1 MVRSHE
7 LVALGAWVL
16 TTLPALLVAVMT
28 AVLTPLSLVV
38 AGVPR
43 WLRLAAWPAGAVAAS
58 GLVLLE
64 EPGTAAV
71 LTVVPYACVA
81 VIAGVIGGLRLVARY
96 GPASRIALSVGLVF
110 LPAATLWLVSARAG
124 YQLLGY
130 APFWVLLTAAHFHV
144 AGMYLLIVIGRV
156 TFERGRL
163 AAAIAIACVLSV
175 PLTAAGIY
183 GPRWLEVAAAVGMAA
198 AAFGGGVLLVLTPR
212 LAMRIAGG
220 VLLLSMPLAGAFALR
235 DHGTSFSVLGLDP
248 LGSMLVSHGALNT
261 LAFALIALAALSR
274 TPPPALLVGAPP
286 LSRLGGGMTIGPTF
300 LADRGLELA
309 AIPPPR
315 GLVDQLADL
324 AHAGLDPA
332 QVAPAIR
339 AFYERTADHEM
350 IVTPRWRAGFRT
362 GGRVWAWIARRL
374 GQLQLPVRVTD
385 DHEGITSRIVAVDAA
400 ADGRHAPRS
409 WIRTFPDNRALYVA
423 VYSTHEANARRYMN
437 IAFPL
442 PGGNMTSILRMD
454 ARGGGLRVSTRAGGD
469 CGIWL
474 VLRMFG
480 RPVPIRTPMSEELD
494 VWTTDDPAVPGE
506 LRTWGAGYTTV
517 AIHKLWLFGVHF
529 LTLHYAMRIRS

>member
-1 MVRSHE
+1 
-7 LVALGAWVL
+7 VALSAWVL
-16 TTLPALLVAVMT
+16 TALPALLVAVMT
-28 AVLTPLSLVV
+28 AVLTPLALAV

-43 WLRLAAWPAGAVAAS
+43 WLRLAAWPAGVLAAI
-58 GLVLLE
+58 GLVVVE

-81 VIAGVIGGLRLVARY
+81 VAAGAIGGLRLVARH

-124 YQLLGY
+124 YPLLGY
-130 APFWVLLTAAHFHV
+130 EPFWVLLTAAHFHV
-144 AGMYLLIVIGRV
+144 AGMYLLVVLGRV

-198 AAFGGGVLLVLTPR
+198 SAFGGGVLLLLAPR
-212 LAMRIAGG
+212 LALRIAGA
-220 VLLLSMPLAGAFALR
+220 VLLISMPLAGAFALR
-235 DHGTSFSVLGLDP
+235 DHGTTFSVFGLDP

-261 LAFALIALAALSR
+261 LVFALIALVALAR
-274 TPPPALLVGAPP
+274 TPPPAILVGAPP
-286 LSRLGGGMTIGPTF
+286 LSHLGGGFTIGPTF
-300 LADRGLELA
+300 LASRGLE
-309 AIPPPR
+309 R
-315 GLVDQLADL
+315 ESTSGLFDQLADL

-362 GGRVWAWIARRL
+362 GGRLWARIARRL

-385 DHEGITSRIVAVDAA
+385 DREGITSRVVAVDAD

-409 WIRTFPDNRALYVA
+409 WIRTFPDGRALYVA
-423 VYSTHEANARRYMN
+423 VYSTHEADARRYMN

-442 PGGNMTSILRMD
+442 PGGNLTSILRMD
-454 ARGGGLRVSTRAGGD
+454 ARGRGVRVSTRVGGD
-469 CGIWL
+469 AGIWL
-474 VLRMFG
+474 VLG
-480 RPVPIRTPMSEELD
+480 GVAIRTPMSEELD
-494 VWTTDDPAVPGE
+494 VWTADDPDLPPE
-506 LRTWGAGYTTV
+506 LRTWAEGYTTV

-529 LTLHYAMRIRS
+529 LTLHYAMRLRA